1 MRMRWIARALLAALA
16 GFTLG
21 VSLWITVPNGVTN
34 RAHAA
39 AGEGCWGS
47 ICQTSAGLVKFSKSL
62 NPSEP
67 IGLSTAPGVIQF
79 PGDFTLACTRGPV
92 IGPGGAALTVR
103 ARPSLQFPGAM
114 KLTVIAGGGQTETTL
129 LDPVPGGT
137 C

>member
-1 MRMRWIARALLAALA
+1 MRRIAQALVAVLA

-21 VSLWITVPNGVTN
+21 VGLWITVPESVTS
-34 RAHAA
+34 RAHPA

-62 NPSEP
+62 NPSEA

-103 ARPSLQFPGAM
+103 ARPSLRFPGAM